1 MNRLTPRGW
10 LAICGLGAAVALTAC
25 SAGQISQ
32 MTAMEPAV
40 NGSAVTANNIALRDI
55 RIVGQQTTDALQPGK
70 SVELRFVA
78 VNQSPDVPDSLV
90 GITSEIGTV
99 TLSGNTAIPPS
110 GTLVVGAPQG
120 QDATA
125 LAAVQPTATATATA
139 TVQLAKPISN
149 GLTYNFTFRFAKS
162 PEATVAV
169 PVTAPDNA
177 PRAQQNPTAGSA
189 TPAGTSQ
196 H

>member
-55 RIVGQQTTDALQPGK
+55 RIVAKQTTDALQPGK

-99 TLSGNTAIPPS
+99 TVSGDTTIPPS

-125 LAAVQPTATATATA
+125 LAAAQATATATA
-139 TVQLAKPISN
+139 TVELTKPISN